1 MDEKTI
7 KKRVKTIRRR
17 MLAKKVD
24 CLVLSGPENVSY
36 VTGFT
41 GQDSWAVITGQKVKL
56 ITDSRYTEQAERE
69 CIGCEVVERKRS
81 MAKAVAQVIGRS
93 KSIQTAA
100 IESRCSVSAFKE
112 LKKQLKVR
120 LKAVGAIVESVRRTK
135 DPGEV
140 RAIRSAVKFAWQGLD
155 LALAKVRVGMTES
168 ELAGLIDL
176 NIRKTGSAN
185 SFETIVAFGAGAS
198 CPHYQPGL
206 RKLRASDTILIDF
219 GAKHKGYCC
228 DMTRCFVVGKVNR
241 FYAKVYAAVVE
252 AQRAAIKM
260 VRAGVKVAEV
270 DAAARKVLAQYDLP
284 QFGHGIGHGLGLEVH
299 EAPVITDTAKDRLK
313 AGDVVTIEPG
323 VYIPGKLGIRIEDDV
338 LVTEA
343 GCRVLSEMD
352 SFKSCRNTLQ
362 GDKIKM
368 PII

>member
-7 KKRVKTIRRR
+7 KKRVKTIRQLTR
-17 MLAKKVD
+17 AKKLD
-24 CLVLSGPENVSY
+24 CLILSGPENVSFF
-36 VTGFT
+36 TGFT
-41 GQDSWAVITGQKVKL
+41 GRDSWAVISRQKVKL

-69 CIGCEVVERKRS
+69 CVNCRIIERKGT

-93 KSIQTAA
+93 KSVQTAA

-112 LKKQLKVR
+112 LKKQLKIR
-120 LKAVGAIVESVRRTK
+120 LKAVTGIVESVRRTK

-140 RAIRSAVKFAWQGLD
+140 KAIRTAVKLAWQGLD
-155 LALAKVRVGMTES
+155 KALAKVKAPMTES
-168 ELAGLIDL
+168 ELAALLDF

-198 CPHYQPGL
+198 CPHYQPTL
-206 RKLRASDTILIDF
+206 RKLRTNDTILIDF
-219 GAKHKGYCC
+219 GAKYKGYCC

-241 FYAKVYAAVVE
+241 FYQKAYTAVVQ

-260 VRAGVKVAEV
+260 VRPGVKVAEV
-270 DAAARKVLAQYDLP
+270 DAAARKVLAEFGLP
-284 QFGHGIGHGLGLEVH
+284 QFGHGTGHGLGLEVH
-299 EAPVITDTAKDRLK
+299 EMPVITDTAKDKLK

-323 VYIPGKLGIRIEDDV
+323 VYIPGKIGIRIEDDV
-338 LVTEA
+338 LITET

-352 SFKSCRNTLQ
+352 SFRFSRKDLPILKCR
-362 GDKIKM
+362 
-368 PII
+368 